1 MAKWIKDVVWLLLW
15 YGFDSWPGSF
25 RMLQAWPQKS
35 VITEAE
41 LFHRLLLCL
50 TRYLKVGSRV
60 RKPLF
65 AEAPRCGCAD

>member
-1 MAKWIKDVVWLLLW
+1 MAKWVKDVVWLLLW

-50 TRYLKVGSRV
+50 T
-60 RKPLF
+60 
-65 AEAPRCGCAD
+65 